1 MGPVE
6 VLLSA
11 LSAGATVIGVV
22 VWAVRIEGRV
32 NGHDRELNDVKD
44 DVRYIRTR
52 IDQAIEARR

>member
-1 MGPVE
+1 MGFGE
-6 VLLSA
+6 LL
-11 LSAGATVIGVV
+11 LAGSMVIGAV

-32 NGHDRELNDVKD
+32 NGHDKQLDDVKD